1 MRDALKKAG
10 LQNPVL
16 TDRNRIRGLKR
27 RVSKHT
33 FAKPAANNPLRVD
46 AAGIG
51 GRNMLL
57 PGEVSLCLEHG
68 EKSAE
73 AIVAAR
79 NERRKHCG
87 GLTGR

>member
-16 TDRNRIRGLKR
+16 TNRNRIRGQKKWVNR
-27 RVSKHT
+27 HT
-33 FAKPAANNPLRVD
+33 FAKPVANNLLLVD

-57 PGEVSLCLEHG
+57 PGEVSACRVPWG
-68 EKSAE
+68 EVS
-73 AIVAAR
+73 R
-79 NERRKHCG
+79 SHSSCP
-87 GLTGR
+87 